1 MAYVYK
7 HIRLDTN
14 EVFYVGIGSGIT
26 YKRAYKVNG
35 RTQFWQNITKKTNYQ
50 VCIVKDGITWEEA
63 CFLEKELI
71 KLYGR
76 RNLET
81 GSLVNLTDGG
91 EGMVGYKMTE
101 EQKAFHRQTLSKHRS
116 KTNEINRNLKLG
128 KKLSKETIDKLQGR
142 KLSDKSKQVI
152 SEKVSKP
159 VILYTKDNQ
168 LVMEFS
174 SIVKAAKYFKIQP
187 TTITNNI
194 KGRSKITKQGI
205 WKLK

>member
-1 MAYVYK
+1 MAYVYR
-7 HIRLDTN
+7 HIRKDKN
-14 EVFYVGIGSGIT
+14 QPFYIGIGSDSN
-26 YKRAYKVNG
+26 YKRANESGNRRNKIWND
-35 RTQFWQNITKKTNYQ
+35 
-50 VCIVKDGITWEEA
+50 IVSKSDYVVDIIFDEITWEEA

-128 KKLSKETIDKLQGR
+128 KKLSKETAFPKLYPYSASSFLKSILFLF
-142 KLSDKSKQVI
+142 KLF
-152 SEKVSKP
+152 KP
-159 VILYTKDNQ
+159 
-168 LVMEFS
+168 
-174 SIVKAAKYFKIQP
+174 
-187 TTITNNI
+187 NI
-194 KGRSKITKQGI
+194 YIGFVF
-205 WKLK
+205 